1 MADDLRT
8 RIDQL
13 PRLAREAVWH
23 DDSRAIRVTHRSGSA
38 APPGVD
44 LDRIDAGREHG
55 HLLIRLESCIRV
67 VVREGGDVLDIGE
80 RRWLLPRVPEVA
92 SWRECCDWLLATA
105 DDWEPDDWCREWVET
120 EVAGIE
126 RALQR
131 TKAEKPKTIECPYC
145 GRTPDAYT
153 TDILMVAECDRCHAV
168 VAMEQ
173 RVPEWRAREI
183 RLDRARNLLKAIFPA
198 RHS

>member
-13 PRLAREAVWH
+13 PRLARDAVWH

-44 LDRIDAGREHG
+44 LDAVDAGREHG
-55 HLLIRLESCIRV
+55 HLLLKLESCMRV

-80 RRWLLPRVPEVA
+80 RRWVLPRVPEVA

-105 DDWEPDDWCREWVET
+105 DDWEPDDGCREWVET

-131 TKAEKPKTIECPYC
+131 TKAEKPTPAMCPIC
-145 GRTPDAYT
+145 GRTPEAYA
-153 TDILMVAECDRCHAV
+153 TDELMVAECTDCERV
-168 VAMEQ
+168 VAMKPRLSEEQ
-173 RVPEWRAREI
+173 RREQGYRRLAAKLGVPLAG
-183 RLDRARNLLKAIFPA
+183 A
-198 RHS
+198 